1 MIGIFDSGV
10 GGICAFKQVRELLP
24 NEDIIYLADRRNA
37 PYGTKTPYEILRFTE
52 NNIKKLKSCGA
63 EQILIA
69 CCTASSLYERLP
81 PWAREISLPIIRPA
95 AIKAAEAGQ
104 NIAVIATRHTCKIKA
119 FKSEIEKISFAKVF
133 EFAEQELVTLVEMG
147 NRDGRIDRECEEY
160 LAHMAER
167 VRATRAD
174 TLILG
179 CTHFSHLECE
189 IQGLLPE
196 IKIISPAKVGAME
209 IVKKI
214 NSQNQENGKT
224 RYISPSVKD

>member
-37 PYGTKTPYEILRFTE
+37 PYGTKTPDEILRFTE
-52 NNIKKLKSCGA
+52 NNIKKLKGCGA

-81 PWAREISLPIIRPA
+81 PWAREISMPIIRPA
-95 AIKAAEAGQ
+95 AALAAELSE
-104 NIAVIATRHTCKIKA
+104 NVAVIATEHTCKSHA
-119 FKSEIEKISFAKVF
+119 FKREIGRLSDISVSEL
-133 EFAEQELVTLVEMG
+133 AEQELVALVEMG
-147 NRDGRIDRECEEY
+147 NRDGRIDRECEEHLDR
-160 LAHMAER
+160 LAGRIE
-167 VRATRAD
+167 ATNSG

-179 CTHFSHLECE
+179 CTHFSHLEYE
-189 IQGLLPE
+189 IQERLPK
-196 IKIISPAKVGAME
+196 INIISPARVGAME

-214 NSQNQENGKT
+214 NSQNKENGKT
-224 RYISPSVKD
+224 RYISPTV